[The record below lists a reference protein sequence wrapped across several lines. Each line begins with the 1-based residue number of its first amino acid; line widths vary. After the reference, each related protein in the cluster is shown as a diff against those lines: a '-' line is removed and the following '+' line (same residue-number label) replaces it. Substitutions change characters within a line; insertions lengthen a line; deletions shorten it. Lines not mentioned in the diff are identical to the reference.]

1 MFIQGFF
8 SEANANWAAS
18 ALPAI
23 TILCGYCLSKRIKF
37 AVLTILSNLLICIFI
52 LIVSFNGNLIFLDV
66 KSDPLRKLKGWSIL
80 SEDLKDTISKE
91 TKEQTK
97 LENAIKA
104 PMLGTL
110 YHAPSPKAKTF
121 IKVGKKVKTG
131 DTLFIIEAMK
141 TMNQVKSDRDGTV
154 KKILVEN
161 GMPVEFNQDLV
172 VID

>member
-1 MFIQGFF
+1 MFKFNIDKKAIEKLIDILEKNNLTQIEIKDGRKSIKIAKDSIKLQNISHET
-8 SEANANWAAS
+8 SE
-18 ALPAI
+18 LEK
-23 TILCGYCLSKRIKF
+23 SKY
-37 AVLTILSNLLICIFI
+37 N
-52 LIVSFNGNLIFLDV
+52 VS
-66 KSDPLRKLKGWSIL
+66 
-80 SEDLKDTISKE
+80 ISKE
-91 TKEQTK
+91 KEQIK
-97 LENAIKA
+97 FENAIKA

-110 YHAPSPKAKTF
+110 YHAASPKSKAF

-141 TMNQVKSDRDGTV
+141 TMNQVKSDREGTI

>member
-1 MFIQGFF
+1 MFKFNIDKKAIEKLIDILEKNNLTQIEVKDGRKSIKIAKDSIKLQNISNKT
-8 SEANANWAAS
+8 SE
-18 ALPAI
+18 LEK
-23 TILCGYCLSKRIKF
+23 SKDNISIAKEKEQIKF
-37 AVLTILSNLLICIFI
+37 
-52 LIVSFNGNLIFLDV
+52 
-66 KSDPLRKLKGWSIL
+66 
-80 SEDLKDTISKE
+80 
-91 TKEQTK
+91 
-97 LENAIKA
+97 ENAIKA

-110 YHAPSPKAKTF
+110 YHAASPKSKAF

-161 GMPVEFNQDLV
+161 GMPVEFNQELV

>member
-1 MFIQGFF
+1 MFKFNIDKKAIEKLIDILAKNNLTQIEVKDGRKSIKIAKDSIKLQNISNET
-8 SEANANWAAS
+8 SELEKSTDNVS
-18 ALPAI
+18 
-23 TILCGYCLSKRIKF
+23 
-37 AVLTILSNLLICIFI
+37 
-52 LIVSFNGNLIFLDV
+52 IV
-66 KSDPLRKLKGWSIL
+66 
-80 SEDLKDTISKE
+80 KE
-91 TKEQTK
+91 KEQINF
-97 LENAIKA
+97 ENAIKA

-110 YHAPSPKAKTF
+110 YHAASPKSKAF

-161 GMPVEFNQDLV
+161 GMPVEFNQELV

>member
-1 MFIQGFF
+1 MFKFNIDKK
-8 SEANANWAAS
+8 AID
-18 ALPAI
+18 ALI
-23 TILCGYCLSKRIKF
+23 DILKKNDLTQIEVKDGRKSIKV
-37 AVLTILSNLLICIFI
+37 AKDSI
-52 LIVSFNGNLIFLDV
+52 
-66 KSDPLRKLKGWSIL
+66 KLKNISH
-80 SEDLKDTISKE
+80 ESKE
-91 TKEQTK
+91 SKNSKVEDQSAKAIKEQAK
-97 LENAIKA
+97 YENTIKA

-121 IKVGKKVKTG
+121 IKVGKKVKIG

-141 TMNQVKSDRDGTV
+141 TMNQVKSDRDGVV

>member
-1 MFIQGFF
+1 MFKFNIDKKAIEKLIDILEKNNLTQIEVKDGRKSIKIAKDSIKLQNISNET
-8 SEANANWAAS
+8 SE
-18 ALPAI
+18 LEK
-23 TILCGYCLSKRIKF
+23 SKDNVSIAKEKEQIKF
-37 AVLTILSNLLICIFI
+37 
-52 LIVSFNGNLIFLDV
+52 
-66 KSDPLRKLKGWSIL
+66 
-80 SEDLKDTISKE
+80 
-91 TKEQTK
+91 
-97 LENAIKA
+97 ENAIKA

-110 YHAPSPKAKTF
+110 YHAASPKSKAF

-161 GMPVEFNQDLV
+161 GMPVEFNQELV

>member
-1 MFIQGFF
+1 MFKFKIDRK
-8 SEANANWAAS
+8 
-18 ALPAI
+18 AI
-23 TILCGYCLSKRIKF
+23 DTLIDILKKNDLTQIEVKDGRKSIKI
-37 AVLTILSNLLICIFI
+37 AKDNI
-52 LIVSFNGNLIFLDV
+52 
-66 KSDPLRKLKGWSIL
+66 KLQSI
-80 SEDLKDTISKE
+80 SHASKE
-91 TKEQTK
+91 AKKPEDQDKTFKDIKEQTK
-97 LENAIKA
+97 FENAIKA

-110 YHAPSPKAKTF
+110 YHAPSPKSKAF

-161 GMPVEFNQDLV
+161 GMPVEFNQELV